1 MGNNAFPTQ
10 ELNPLCSKIGSG
22 ATPRG
27 GSKVYLDRGEI
38 ALIRSQNVRNE
49 HFEQSGIVFI
59 EQKHADQLANVIVEK
74 GDVLLNITGDSVARC
89 CQVDSNFLPA
99 RVNQHVAII
108 RPKPERLDDRFLR
121 YFLISPFMQNLMLS
135 WAGSGGTRDA
145 LTKGMIESFKVPLPP
160 LSEQK
165 AIAHVLGSLDDRIEL
180 NRRMNETLESMAQA
194 LFKSWFV
201 DFDPVIDNA
210 LAGGKEIPA
219 ELSEKAQVRA
229 ALGDKRRPLPEE
241 IRALFPDEFTF
252 SDELGW
258 IPKGW
263 EVVQIKKFGKV
274 TTGKTPPKKIEQ
286 AFSDTEVPF
295 ITPSDIDNS
304 IFVVSTD
311 RYLSSDGEAAIRN
324 SFIQSGTICVTC
336 IGSQMGKT
344 VITTKDSY
352 TNQQINSVSV
362 EDVQSRNYLFFNL
375 RNRREEI
382 FTIGSSGSTMP
393 IINKSTFERLLVLL
407 PGEEVLKI
415 FNELTTSFLDS
426 VLSNELYSL
435 SLSGSRNIL
444 LPKLLSG
451 EVRIPDAEKM
461 VEELSL

>member
-219 ELSEKAQVRA
+219 ELSEK
-229 ALGDKRRPLPEE
+229 
-241 IRALFPDEFTF
+241 TF